1 MFLQLILK
9 ISVAYFYCV
18 GVSGLTN
25 ITSQY
30 YLENRELTAIKVK
43 TLEQSEIIIE
53 APFMRVELE
62 QGLCYNSPES
72 ESY

>member
-18 GVSGLTN
+18 GVSGL
-25 ITSQY
+25 TSQY